1 MRNALFTTG
10 LTLGFAHVA
19 QAVAGGGS
27 TTGAGNLF
35 ANPSFETGDLTDWTN
50 NVANGGYAGG
60 TVVSGAASDGSDYL

>member
-10 LTLGFAHVA
+10 LALGFAHVA
-19 QAVAGGGS
+19 QAVGTGGS
-27 TTGAGNLF
+27 TGGGNLF